1 MSVWSNL
8 RYGLARMLAKSGG
21 LSVIS
26 PWVRAT
32 FMTPTFE
39 ALTRE
44 GYQKNAVVTACIQAY
59 TFMLP
64 EPPLMVWDED
74 GEQGKPLPKH
84 PLRQLLRKPN
94 EIMGEDEFWQY
105 IAAYIAIGGNAY
117 GVCPLS
123 ARGLPVEMWPYHAGQ
138 VRPKPGGATWVMGF
152 EFYNAQGE
160 WETIDPTKYL
170 IVHFKWPLPDL
181 SQPWVAQPPLRSAAA
196 SVETVSELDRYL
208 YSLLKNDAIP
218 PTAVTLPP
226 NVAMSKDE
234 KDRFR
239 EQWKERY
246 GGGNRGEIAILD
258 DGAKIE
264 RISLDLEQ
272 LAFDA
277 LYRAPEA
284 KIAAVFRVPPILAG
298 LLVGLDASTY
308 SNYEQAR
315 KAFTQDALVPLW
327 RAIAAEVE
335 NGLAPAFGNG
345 VAVRHDLNEVASLQ
359 EDVNAKWARVNT
371 AFLNGWLG
379 MKETRAAVGYGDP
392 PTDDLYRTTI
402 SAGLEPL
409 SAILAP
415 PPPVVTE
422 IPPRQ
427 LPAPQEPPDDSTES
441 PKRRASKAAVPRL
454 ARALQRLRATLVKRM
469 ERDVD
474 AFFDGLAAR
483 VEGRTGKALPS
494 ADDLIT
500 ADDWLSLE
508 KTVKKYYVEI
518 ISASW
523 ETWNEALGTEVAFEL
538 SDPAVVAALK
548 DAGSQVRAIRDTTRD
563 ELRGLLQYG
572 AEQGWTAEQLR
583 RGDDTRP
590 GVRDLIAE
598 TYKNR
603 ARTIARTELAN
614 AQQVASVERYKAAGV
629 KNVIVF
635 DNGTEDSDPTCTELN
650 GTTQTLAWA
659 RANALQHPN
668 CVRAF
673 GPAFED

>member
-64 EPPLMVWDED
+64 EPPLMVWDGE
-74 GEQGKPLPKH
+74 GEQGAPLPTH
-84 PLRQLLRKPN
+84 PLRRLLRKPN
-94 EIMGEDEFWQY
+94 DLMGEDEFWQY
-105 IAAYIAIGGNAY
+105 IAAYICIGGNAY
-117 GVCPLS
+117 AVCPLS
-123 ARGLPVEMWPYHAGQ
+123 ARGLPVELWPYHAGQ
-138 VRPKPGGATWVMGF
+138 VRPKPGGPSWITGF
-152 EFYNAQGE
+152 EFYNAESQ
-160 WETIDPTKYL
+160 WEPIDPNKYVVL
-170 IVHFKWPLPDL
+170 HFKWPLPDL

-218 PTAVTLPP
+218 PTVVTLPP
-226 NVAMSKDE
+226 EVAMSAEE
-234 KDRFR
+234 KARFR

-264 RISLDLEQ
+264 RISLDLQQ

-284 KIAAVFRVPPILAG
+284 KIAAAFRVPPILAG

-327 RAIAAEVE
+327 RAMAAEVE

-345 VAVRHDLNEVASLQ
+345 VVVRHDLNEVASLQ

-415 PPPVVTE
+415 PPPPAVTVVE
-422 IPPRQ
+422 PRQ
-427 LPAPQEPPDDSTES
+427 LPAPMMDEDDM

-454 ARALQRLRATLVKRM
+454 ARALQRLRAALATRM
-469 ERDVD
+469 EREVD
-474 AFFDGLAAR
+474 AFFDGLADR

-494 ADDLIT
+494 ETELIT

-523 ETWNEALGTEVAFEL
+523 ETWNEALGAEVAFEL

-563 ELRGLLQYG
+563 ELRSLLQYG

-603 ARTIARTELAN
+603 ARTIARTELAT
-614 AQQVASVERYKAAGV
+614 AQAIASTERYKAAKIDKV
-629 KNVIVF
+629 DIF
-635 DNGTEDSDPTCTELN
+635 DNGQDDPDEACAQLN
-650 GTTQTLAWA
+650 GTVQTLAWYK
-659 RANALQHPN
+659 ANLLGHPN
-668 CVRAF
+668 CTRVAA
-673 GPAFED
+673 PHFED